1 MKKPKYHLFAA
12 LSSVSLV
19 FGILMTTVGGY
30 FSTVLT
36 VAMEGSTT
44 NQEAA
49 VDTYAA
55 GLEMN
60 KELEREGIVLLKN
73 ENQSL
78 PLSKG
83 KVNVFGEHASN
94 MIYNGSGSA
103 AGSAEGAVT
112 IKEGL
117 EAAGL
122 EVNESLW
129 SYIEENSKSTTDTS
143 CLLYTSPSPR
153 D

>member
-103 AGSAEGAVT
+103 AGRTAD
-112 IKEGL
+112 
-117 EAAGL
+117 
-122 EVNESLW
+122 
-129 SYIEENSKSTTDTS
+129 SK
-143 CLLYTSPSPR
+143 
-153 D
+153 